1 MNLNITRQQNEFF
14 KKKKKLKLADISLI
28 FKKDDPS
35 KNLLV
40 SKGSSFS
47 FFLHWYQA
55 KLLVL
60 LTNFYRFFAAIEKDS
75 AHNKF

>member
-1 MNLNITRQQNEFF
+1 MNLK

-47 FFLHWYQA
+47 FFLH
-55 KLLVL
+55 
-60 LTNFYRFFAAIEKDS
+60 
-75 AHNKF
+75 